1 MSKQLDNTHI
11 PTSSISNI
19 TGLSPT
25 IIQEAA
31 IEDAFDSA
39 TTRDSKEIASALGDG
54 HSSIANNFEVH
65 LDTLI
70 DTNFLLVGTDSV
82 MGDEH
87 SGHADQVFDESSHQI
102 EDSVHEFDMAF
113 DLVEDNS
120 MGLQMPLQ
128 VTEVVSTPTWCVEID
143 YRGDMHSRKSN
154 VAEDECLETNTDIV
168 FGGSLQRNESTLQ
181 GQFANLKLVVTEN
194 SVFHETL
201 SSNFDAPIRVDGEIS
216 LIPRDDEDE
225 IAESYPSLFNQSFFA
240 HFGALA
246 IESMT
251 DGLPTCYWFDTGQY
265 VSQSITFVFRRR
277 KCGDHLSATDFD
289 KNDYLPIIGAQ
300 GGNVQF
306 CAIMCS
312 SCYSSG
318 DDSKTACEGAGHN
331 WLLDVLASYV
341 LAKES
346 GNSKVHQMFDT
357 ISNEAWKEKFNEGIR
372 HAECFFSMDAG
383 VNLFIVKVGGMVK
396 VNCVWDPGISS
407 KTMHQNGLME
417 TTEAHLL
424 LEFIDIT
431 SRLLH
436 YFFDAHLK
444 ESTQSKKRRKTTLR
458 GLLVFSYVWLSL
470 SQDKGWQVLLDIYTC
485 VEAKDMPSDI
495 KLCVLTLVYAALL
508 EPKQERP
515 VYNGQPHNNGQSM
528 SIVTIL
534 MVPISVP
541 KTTIVLVYGQE
552 YILPP

>member
-1 MSKQLDNTHI
+1 MTGSFGPNDTSRTLASRRMIGYLFLSSISMVRHLTGSVGCIATNNFGIGSISRKSYLCAFEHEPPQSLQLHNRK
-11 PTSSISNI
+11 SRLFLLCYRSISNI

-39 TTRDSKEIASALGDG
+39 TTRDSEEIASALGDG
-54 HSSIANNFEVH
+54 QSSIANNFEVH

-102 EDSVHEFDMAF
+102 EDSIHEFDMAF

-168 FGGSLQRNESTLQ
+168 FGGSLQRNEFTLQ

-194 SVFHETL
+194 SVFYETL

-225 IAESYPSLFNQSFFA
+225 IAESYPSLFNQSFFS

-306 CAIMCS
+306 FAIMCS

-318 DDSKTACEGAGHN
+318 DDSKTA
-331 WLLDVLASYV
+331 V
-341 LAKES
+341 KE
-346 GNSKVHQMFDT
+346 QLT
-357 ISNEAWKEKFNEGIR
+357 IGCSTCWR
-372 HAECFFSMDAG
+372 
-383 VNLFIVKVGGMVK
+383 V
-396 VNCVWDPGISS
+396 
-407 KTMHQNGLME
+407 
-417 TTEAHLL
+417 
-424 LEFIDIT
+424 T
-431 SRLLH
+431 S
-436 YFFDAHLK
+436 
-444 ESTQSKKRRKTTLR
+444 
-458 GLLVFSYVWLSL
+458 
-470 SQDKGWQVLLDIYTC
+470 
-485 VEAKDMPSDI
+485 
-495 KLCVLTLVYAALL
+495 
-508 EPKQERP
+508 
-515 VYNGQPHNNGQSM
+515 
-528 SIVTIL
+528 
-534 MVPISVP
+534 
-541 KTTIVLVYGQE
+541 
-552 YILPP
+552 